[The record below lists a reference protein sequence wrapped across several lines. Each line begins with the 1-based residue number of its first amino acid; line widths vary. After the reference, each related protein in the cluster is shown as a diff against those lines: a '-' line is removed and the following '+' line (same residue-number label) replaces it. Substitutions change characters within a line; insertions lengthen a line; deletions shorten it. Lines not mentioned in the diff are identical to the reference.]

1 MEQRATRVIRLA
13 TLCAQSQKRILDLE
27 RDLASQSEE
36 LVDLQTNRLSI
47 LWEKVVN
54 LALFWGGLVTF
65 LDFIKWMLGA

>member
-1 MEQRATRVIRLA
+1 MCSVAE
-13 TLCAQSQKRILDLE
+13 RILDLE